1 MTSIGH
7 ISFCFF
13 LFLIVLT
20 GTVFCLP
27 YQYGWGWGLV
37 IQFWAVFGFIRLYH
51 LSEPVREDTPHKK
64 LSMRLRDSLFRRT
77 HAENEY
83 VTGRLGRIDSF
94 AVLIAGA
101 MMGIWIASAAYLARD
116 EADALSSVVYVGVY
130 LIAQLFCFGVIA
142 FLAQL
147 YAALD
152 RYVMAGFFACLA
164 LLATVLVYTLARY
177 GFADEAISSSGL
189 SLYFLNTDAISPFA
203 LRRAALGWGGAVLP
217 WLAITPITLT
227 LIGVLFHPA
236 RRKLITGLALGL
248 VVMLAFYDLYAVRG
262 PFHFLIVI
270 PGWAALTLSWGR
282 SGYGPLWTPWA
293 ISRHKR
299 ASRSLATLR

>member
-1 MTSIGH
+1 MISIGH
-7 ISFCFF
+7 TSFCFF
-13 LFLIVLT
+13 LFLIAVT
-20 GTVFCLP
+20 AAVFCLP

-37 IQFWAVFGFIRLYH
+37 IQFWAIFGFVRLYH

-64 LSMRLRDSLFRRT
+64 LSVRLRDSLFRRT
-77 HAENEY
+77 NAENDY

-101 MMGIWIASAAYLARD
+101 LLAVWIILAAYLGSGA
-116 EADALSSVVYVGVY
+116 EAALSQSLYVAVY

-147 YAALD
+147 YAAQD

-164 LLATVLVYTLARY
+164 LMVTALVYTIARY
-177 GFADEAISSSGL
+177 GLAGEAEASGL
-189 SLYFLNTDAISPFA
+189 TLYLLGSEDVSPFA
-203 LRRAALGWGGAVLP
+203 LRRAALGWGGALLP
-217 WLAITPITLT
+217 WVALAPIMLT

-248 VVMLAFYDLYAVRG
+248 VVCLAFYDLYAARG
-262 PFHFLIVI
+262 PFHYLIVI
-270 PGWAALTLSWGR
+270 PGWAALTLAWGR
-282 SGYGPLWTPWA
+282 SGYGPLWTPWMT
-293 ISRHKR
+293 SRHKR
-299 ASRSLATLR
+299 TSRALANLR